1 MNSTRIIATLMS
13 KQNLK
18 DDKMTAGLYLTIMIT
33 ACVVTL
39 VASLLYHTF
48 CDTLK
53 RAKIDLY
60 ADREKRTEN
69 GGITMDANMILWDA
83 LLKHRGH
90 NVSIVSYG
98 DIDNPV
104 NVCLEC
110 EDCGE
115 VILDAEL
122 YTICAREV

>member
-1 MNSTRIIATLMS
+1 MNSTRIIATLMN

-69 GGITMDANMILWDA
+69 GGITMDANMILWDT

-110 EDCGE
+110 KDCGE